1 MKRNI
6 ILYFVAA
13 LLIILSSLYLI
24 SGNQVSEDTEASTSD
39 ITCRATDSA
48 CLTDAIETVR
58 KKYGISEALVALNK
72 FNDENPNDATS
83 CHVAA
88 HKLGGEAWKK
98 YHDIPEIYKI
108 GSGVCSFGFL
118 HGSITQAFIDLTREK
133 VFEEAPNFCDP
144 LRGENFAAADECDH
158 GIGHAT
164 LIRFKDFDD
173 GVTLCTALGVERS
186 VHSCLQ
192 GAVMEYSSSFS
203 PEPKLAG
210 ELSQKLYKSCL
221 ALDNSSNIGACIFAA
236 STPSIRSDGTS
247 GDSSL
252 AWARCLSVPKQYL
265 TKCAEGIGV
274 GAPAVTSWSPKIT
287 SAICSS
293 LPNEYPINCLQSAV
307 KIFGTV
313 FLDIN
318 RSIEFCVALPSNL
331 KSYCESELPAIKVD
345 IEEYRV
351 ARV

>member
-1 MKRNI
+1 M
-6 ILYFVAA
+6 AA
-13 LLIILSSLYLI
+13 LVILSASLYLI
-24 SGNQVSEDTEASTSD
+24 SGNQESNQNKAINSA

-48 CLTDAIETVR
+48 CLTDAIDTVR
-58 KKYGISEALVALNK
+58 KKYGITQALIALNE
-72 FNDENPNDATS
+72 FNNENPNDTTS

-88 HKLGGEAWKK
+88 HKLGGEAWIK
-98 YHDIPEIYKI
+98 YHDIPKIYEM

-118 HGSITQAFIDLTREK
+118 HGSITQAFIDLSRDQ
-133 VFEEAPNFCDP
+133 VFDLGPKFCGP
-144 LRGENFAAADECDH
+144 LRGKNFAAADECDH

-173 GVTLCTALGVERS
+173 GVKLCLALVEERS
-186 VHSCLQ
+186 IHSCLQ

-203 PEPKLAG
+203 QDVKVAAT
-210 ELSQKLYKSCL
+210 LSQRLYDSCMV
-221 ALDNSSNIGACIFAA
+221 LDNPSNIGACIFAA

-247 GDSSL
+247 GDSSP
-252 AWARCLSVPKQYL
+252 AWARCLTVKEEYL

-287 SAICSS
+287 SDICVK
-293 LPNEYPINCLQSAV
+293 LPGKYPINCLQSAV

-318 RSIEFCVALPSNL
+318 RSIEFCAILPA
-331 KSYCESELPAIKVD
+331 KYQPYCESELPDVKRD
-345 IEEYRV
+345 IAQYKV